1 MEPPLLIP
9 REKAVVVV
17 DLRALRLVVVRHV
30 TALPAGFSA
39 EGMKVLERRISIDIA
54 LKRREIH
61 SQALFHP
68 ERLRVVFDVDDVLPL
83 ALRRLPPLRLG
94 VHDLCKQ
101 SQL

>member
-1 MEPPLLIP
+1 M
-9 REKAVVVV
+9 
-17 DLRALRLVVVRHV
+17 
-30 TALPAGFSA
+30 
-39 EGMKVLERRISIDIA
+39 DIA
-54 LKRREIH
+54 LKKREIH

-101 SQL
+101 EHSQ